1 MIIREITPELLQS
14 AKDYPIVTIIGP
26 RQSGKT
32 TLAKMTF
39 PDYTYCS
46 LEDPDV
52 RSFARDDPRSF
63 LKKYQGNTLFD
74 EIQRVPE
81 LLSYLQGMVD
91 KDATKGRFIL
101 TGSHQLQ
108 LRAEISQSL
117 AGRTALLILFPLT
130 IAEAMTVSS
139 SYSRDEILYQGLFPR
154 IIKDKLNPT
163 KAYANYYRTYI
174 ERDVRQLIQLKN
186 VSLFEKFLKLL
197 AGRVGQVINF
207 NSLANDVGVSAVT
220 LKEWLSVLEASFII
234 FRLQPYYEN
243 FGKRAIKSPKI
254 YFNDT
259 GLLAYL
265 LGIDSAKIIGR
276 DPLIG
281 NIFEN
286 LVILEIIKARFN
298 QGLDPNIYFFRD
310 SNGLEVDILYKQASQ
325 LTPIEIKSAATFTKS
340 FAKSIHK
347 FQKLTS
353 NAQKGYVVYS
363 GEFKADTET
372 YTIIDFFEVKTLFDG
387 Q

>member
-1 MIIREITPELLQS
+1 
-14 AKDYPIVTIIGP
+14 
-26 RQSGKT
+26 
-32 TLAKMTF
+32 
-39 PDYTYCS
+39 
-46 LEDPDV
+46 
-52 RSFARDDPRSF
+52 
-63 LKKYQGNTLFD
+63 
-74 EIQRVPE
+74 
-81 LLSYLQGMVD
+81 
-91 KDATKGRFIL
+91 
-101 TGSHQLQ
+101 
-108 LRAEISQSL
+108 
-117 AGRTALLILFPLT
+117 
-130 IAEAMTVSS
+130 
-139 SYSRDEILYQGLFPR
+139 
-154 IIKDKLNPT
+154 
-163 KAYANYYRTYI
+163 
-174 ERDVRQLIQLKN
+174 
-186 VSLFEKFLKLL
+186 
-197 AGRVGQVINF
+197 VGQVINF

-265 LGIDSAKIIGR
+265 LGIDSVKIIGR

-310 SNGLEVDILYKQASQ
+310 SNGLEIDVIYKQGSQ
-325 LTPIEIKSAATFTKS
+325 LISIEIKSAATFTKS

-363 GEFKADTET
+363 GEFKAGTET
-372 YTIIDFFEVKTLFDG
+372 YTIIDFLEVNTLFDG